1 MRGASPCYAHP
12 SSCHAGVCDVAEGF
26 CATAAGR
33 PEASR
38 FPTGRMR
45 MDDIEFHGEPPSNI
59 PTMVVAFG
67 GWVDAGEAATGALRS
82 LVRQLAATPLA
93 TIDPEAFVNFTT
105 IRPVVRL
112 STAGERTIRW
122 PRIALWTWQP
132 PDGGAGLLLFR
143 GVEPQQRWRTYAT
156 LLLDVAA
163 RCGVQRIVSLG
174 AVLAGVPHTRP
185 PLVTGSSTD
194 PAWQARFEAC
204 EMLTRRSRYEGPTG
218 IATIVIDAA
227 RQRGMAS
234 CNVRG
239 QAPHYL
245 QRATNPA
252 VSRALLTAVTRLL
265 GLELDVSPFEAAVQA
280 FRTQCDQAVA
290 QDAAI
295 QAYVRQLEQDYDT
308 TGDEAP
314 RPL

>member
-1 MRGASPCYAHP
+1 
-12 SSCHAGVCDVAEGF
+12 
-26 CATAAGR
+26 
-33 PEASR
+33 
-38 FPTGRMR
+38 

-67 GWVDAGEAATGALRS
+67 DWVDAGEAATGALRS

-93 TIDPEAFVNFTT
+93 TVAPEAFVDFTT

-112 STAGERTIRW
+112 NAEGERTIRW
-122 PRIALWTWQP
+122 PRIAFWTWRP
-132 PDGGAGLLLFR
+132 PAGGAGLLLFR

-163 RCGVQRIVSLG
+163 RCGVQRLVSLG
-174 AVLAGVPHTRP
+174 AVLEAMPHTRP
-185 PLVTGSSTD
+185 PRVTGSSTD

-204 EMLTRRSRYEGPTG
+204 GMQTRRSRYEGPTG
-218 IATIVIDAA
+218 IATIVMDAA

-234 CNVRG
+234 CTVRG

-245 QRATNPA
+245 QRATNPT
-252 VSRALLTAVTRLL
+252 VSRALLTAVSRLL
-265 GLELDVSPFEAAVQA
+265 DLELDVSPFEAVVRA

-290 QDAAI
+290 QDAAV
-295 QAYVRQLEQDYDT
+295 QAYVWQLEQDYDA
-308 TGDEAP
+308 TGDETP
-314 RPL
+314 RPRRDDDFNPEQLMHELEDFLRQERDRGAE